1 MPRDAVEAHRH
12 PLLRLIGNPDIR
24 RLWAVGALANAMRW
38 VEILVASV
46 FTFEATGSAF
56 ATSLVVMA
64 RSVPM
69 LLAGAFTGAIA
80 EVLDRRKLLMC
91 GQAATALSTAA
102 IAALAFAGALE
113 VWHLGLAALLA
124 GLVWTGEMA
133 SRRRMLS
140 EAAGEEDLVQA
151 MALDTTTAHTTRM
164 IGPLLGGV
172 LYQWLGI
179 GPAFALASACYGC
192 TFLMLSG
199 VRLPQARRAFRP
211 RQVLLDMA
219 EGVALVRRLPV
230 LRVVVVATVAMNV
243 FAFSFASVLP
253 ALGTRAYGAMP
264 AQIGLLTAAEP
275 MGALL
280 AGLALAAGRRAWL
293 SPLALLGGCAVF
305 MLALLLLP
313 LMPALWL
320 AVGLL
325 ALGGLGTALFGALQ
339 TALAVTASPP
349 EARSRVLGL
358 VTTCIGTGPFGV
370 LLTGAL
376 ADALGPQAGIP
387 IMAAL
392 GLALLLG
399 GGALAMRGPA
409 QAR

>member
-1 MPRDAVEAHRH
+1 MPRDAAEAHRH
-12 PLLRLIGNPDIR
+12 PLLRLIGNPDVR

-46 FTFEATGSAF
+46 FTFEVTGSAF

-64 RSVPM
+64 RSLPM

-80 EVLDRRKLLMC
+80 EVLDRRRLLMC
-91 GQAATALSTAA
+91 GQAATAFSTAA

-113 VWHLGLAALLA
+113 VWHLALAALLA

-133 SRRRMLS
+133 SRRRMLT
-140 EAAGEEDLVQA
+140 EAAGEADLVQA

-164 IGPLLGGV
+164 AGPLLGGV

-179 GPAFALASACYGC
+179 GPAFALASGCYVL

-199 VRLPQARRAFRP
+199 VRLPQARRVLRP
-211 RQVLLDMA
+211 RQVLLDVA

-230 LRVVVVATVAMNV
+230 LRAVVVATVAMNV

-253 ALGTRAYGAMP
+253 ALGTLAYAATP
-264 AQIGLLTAAEP
+264 AQIGLLSAGEP
-275 MGALL
+275 AGALL
-280 AGLALAAGRRAWL
+280 GGLFLATRRGAWL
-293 SPLALLGGCAVF
+293 SPLVLLGGCGFFLAVL
-305 MLALLLLP
+305 LALP
-313 LMPALWL
+313 LMPVLGL

-325 ALGGLGTALFGALQ
+325 MLGGLGTAVFGALQ
-339 TALAVTASPP
+339 TALAVTAAPP

-392 GLALLLG
+392 GLALVLG
-399 GGALAMRGPA
+399 GGAVALRRG
-409 QAR
+409 